1 MTEQRWRYPMLL
13 DLTIWLVT
21 VLLGSFGML
30 GYITYGSDTDSVITK
45 NLPGTSLSLSLS
57 LSFCVLLLIIISF
70 T

>member
-45 NLPGTSLSLSLS
+45 NLPGTLSL
-57 LSFCVLLLIIISF
+57 FVLLLIIISF
-70 T
+70 M